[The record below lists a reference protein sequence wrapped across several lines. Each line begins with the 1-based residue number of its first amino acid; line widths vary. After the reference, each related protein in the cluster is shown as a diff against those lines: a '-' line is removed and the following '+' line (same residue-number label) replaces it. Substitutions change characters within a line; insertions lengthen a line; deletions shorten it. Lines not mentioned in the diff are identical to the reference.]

1 LIFQKVI
8 TDLIAAAYCHPCIW
22 EEASGMDG
30 QSSSSEGHEVAAE
43 LRRRLSANAPQRL
56 GEAVRLIMEHA
67 FQVIATLRPSP
78 DELDALVQFL
88 TDVGYATDARR
99 QEWVLLADV
108 FGLTDGVFWG
118 DRRGSPSVTPST
130 LQGPFYRPDAPDLA
144 LGADLCRNGNGR
156 PLSVQGQVFGPDRQP
171 LPGALVEV
179 WHANAEGRYENQD
192 PDNQPEHNLRGRFTA
207 DAQGRFHFR
216 TIRPGGYALPDD
228 GPVGQLARRLGL
240 SLDRPAHIHFAVTA
254 PGHRR
259 LVTAIFDGA
268 DPAITRD
275 ALFAVKPA
283 LIGAFDRSLT
293 VSLVLDRSDA
303 PQPPQTEG

>member
-1 LIFQKVI
+1 
-8 TDLIAAAYCHPCIW
+8 
-22 EEASGMDG
+22 MDG
-30 QSSSSEGHEVAAE
+30 QGSSSDGHEVAAE
-43 LRRRLSANAPQRL
+43 LRRRLAAIPPDRL
-56 GEAVRLIMEHA
+56 GEAVRLIMDHA
-67 FQVIATLRPSP
+67 FQVLATLRPSP

-108 FGLTDGVFWG
+108 FGLTDGVFSG
-118 DRRGSPSVTPST
+118 NQREAAGITPST
-130 LQGPFYRPDAPDLA
+130 LPGPFYRADAPDLA
-144 LGADLCRNGNGR
+144 LGADLCRDGAGKQ
-156 PLSVQGQVFGPDRQP
+156 LTVQGQVLGPSQKP
-171 LPGALVEV
+171 IAGALVEV

-240 SLDRPAHIHFAVTA
+240 SLDRPAHIHFAVSA

-268 DPAITRD
+268 DPAISCD

-283 LIGAFDRSLT
+283 LIGTFDSSLT
-293 VSLVLDRSDA
+293 VSLVLDRGDA

>member
-1 LIFQKVI
+1 
-8 TDLIAAAYCHPCIW
+8 
-22 EEASGMDG
+22 MDG
-30 QSSSSEGHEVAAE
+30 QGSSSEGQDVVAE
-43 LRRRLSANAPQRL
+43 LRRRLAASPPNRV
-56 GEAVRLIMEHA
+56 GEAVRLIVDHA
-67 FQVIATLRPSP
+67 FQVLASLRPTP
-78 DELDALVQFL
+78 GELDALVQFL

-108 FGLTDGVFWG
+108 FGLTDSVFSANQREAAG
-118 DRRGSPSVTPST
+118 MTPST
-130 LQGPFYRPDAPDLA
+130 LPGPFYRADAPDLA
-144 LGADLCRNGNGR
+144 LGSDLCRDGVGEA
-156 PLSVQGQVFGPDRQP
+156 LAVIGQVLGPNRLP
-171 LPGALVEV
+171 IPGALVEV
-179 WHANAEGRYENQD
+179 WHANGEGRYENQD

-216 TIRPGGYALPDD
+216 TVRPGGYALPDD

-254 PGHRR
+254 TGHRR

-283 LIGAFDRSLT
+283 LIGTFDRSLT
-293 VSLVLDRSDA
+293 VTLVLDWDQS